1 MSLLISLALQ
11 NGDFNL
17 KVNTALPSR
26 GISAICGHSGS
37 GKTTL
42 LRCIA
47 GLDRAPA
54 GLIQFKGQDW
64 QSGSHCLPPEKRGVG
79 MVFQNARL
87 FPHLNVRGNLNYARR
102 RAFQKPGPDHDE
114 VCHWLDI
121 RQFLNRPIDK
131 LSGGEQ
137 KRVAIA
143 RALLRHPQILL
154 MDEPLAGL
162 HDSARDA
169 MLDLLERL
177 PQHLDI
183 PIIYVSHSFQ
193 EVSRLAEQV
202 LLLEN
207 GEVQAQDDIIALC
220 ARLDLPLAQQQDAGA
235 VLQATL
241 DKHDQH
247 FNLSRV
253 KLDRHRY
260 LDLAEI
266 SGDIGTP
273 LRIFVPARDVSISPE
288 PPGKS
293 SILNRLPCTID
304 TIKTTGAAQVLLRL
318 RLNDGEQTQ
327 FLLAK
332 ITRKSCEQ
340 LALKENM
347 NVFAQIKSVALVN
360 QRGKDQ

>member
-11 NGDFNL
+11 HGDFNL
-17 KVNTALPSR
+17 EVDAALPSS

-47 GLDRAPA
+47 GLDKAPQ

-64 QSGSHCLPPEKRGVG
+64 QSGSRCLPAEKRGVG
-79 MVFQNARL
+79 MVFQDARL
-87 FPHLNVRGNLNYARR
+87 FSHLNVRGNLNYARR
-102 RAFQKPGPDHDE
+102 RAFQKSGPSHDE

-121 RQFLNRPIDK
+121 RQLLNRPIDK
-131 LSGGEQ
+131 LSGGEK

-162 HDSARDA
+162 HDSARDE
-169 MLDLLERL
+169 MLSLLEGL

-202 LLLEN
+202 LLLDN
-207 GEVQAQDDIIALC
+207 GDVLAQDDIIALC
-220 ARLDLPLAQQQDAGA
+220 SRLDLPLAQQQDAGA
-235 VLQATL
+235 ILQATL

-253 KLDRHRY
+253 KLDQQHY

-266 SGDIGTP
+266 RGDIGSP
-273 LRIFVPARDVSISPE
+273 LRVFVPARDVSISLEAPSN
-288 PPGKS
+288 S
-293 SILNRLPCTID
+293 SILNRLSCTID
-304 TIKTTGAAQVLLRL
+304 TIKAAGAAQVLLRL
-318 RLNDGEQTQ
+318 RIDDGEKTQ

-360 QRGKDQ
+360 QMGWGQ